1 MDVVAISTPPE
12 NGWRWRIVNDAGDVV
27 EESRGTFT
35 TIGAAV
41 ASGAARLPAVDVVPP
56 PRVAHTWRR
65 STSGLPRP

>member
-1 MDVVAISTPPE
+1 MDVVAISIPPE

-27 EESRGTFT
+27 EESPGTFA

-41 ASGAARLPAVDVVPP
+41 ASGTARLPAIDVVP